1 MSVYNQEKEH
11 LSPVLPLFSLWV
23 CSELLVVSCPSWLE
37 DFDGGSPS
45 RDRERDLDLDPRDR
59 DLDLDRGDLDLDLVP
74 LEPDWERESASAT
87 GSFLAGR

>member
-1 MSVYNQEKEH
+1 M
-11 LSPVLPLFSLWV
+11 
-23 CSELLVVSCPSWLE
+23 E
-37 DFDGGSPS
+37 DFEDGSPS

-59 DLDLDRGDLDLDLVP
+59 DLDLDRGDLDRGDLDLDLVP

>member
-1 MSVYNQEKEH
+1 M
-11 LSPVLPLFSLWV
+11 FSLWV
-23 CSELLVVSCPSWLE
+23 CSELLVVSPSWLE
-37 DFDGGSPS
+37 DLDAVGSPS

-59 DLDLDRGDLDLDLVP
+59 DLDLDRGDLDLDLDLVP

>member
-1 MSVYNQEKEH
+1 M
-11 LSPVLPLFSLWV
+11 FSLWV
-23 CSELLVVSCPSWLE
+23 CSELLVVSPSWLE
-37 DFDGGSPS
+37 DLDAVGSPS
-45 RDRERDLDLDPRDR
+45 RDRERDLDLDPRER